1 MSEQSNSTPN
11 VTVTF
16 NGETLA
22 SDSLWDLVYN
32 FEQALKDAA
41 LLESDDTLEILSR
54 EASAVASKCGY

>member
-11 VTVTF
+11 VAVTF

-32 FEQALKDAA
+32 FEQALKDAS
-41 LLESDDTLEILSR
+41 LLDSDDTLEIMSR